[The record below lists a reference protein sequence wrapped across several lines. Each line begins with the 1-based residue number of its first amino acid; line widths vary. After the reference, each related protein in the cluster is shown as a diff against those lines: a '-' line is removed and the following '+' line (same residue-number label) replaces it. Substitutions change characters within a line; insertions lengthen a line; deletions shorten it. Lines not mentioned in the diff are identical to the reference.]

1 MSTFVCEGGERGG
14 VEADTGGAWEGER
27 LAGVFW
33 PVLVSLAPHTGN
45 KCFCIPGS
53 FSLYEAPP
61 RSTREPGV
69 RKVSPAVPFF
79 PHSALLPSQLPPS
92 SSL

>member
-33 PVLVSLAPHTGN
+33 PVLVSLAPHTLVISVSVFPAASPCT
-45 KCFCIPGS
+45 KHRQA
-53 FSLYEAPP
+53 APE
-61 RSTREPGV
+61 SQEYV
-69 RKVSPAVPFF
+69 R
-79 PHSALLPSQLPPS
+79 
-92 SSL
+92 